1 MHSGQSHTDP
11 LCFRDAILGRA
22 NERPAWRGIRF
33 RGRAEARTNSA
44 SGASQTGSDGTLGS
58 LLTPNLRR
66 LPPSLRH
73 TRGSAATAVTSFGQ
87 GWVGITLGAFVNSVS
102 AWLVL
107 PFFTG
112 ALMKSKRGAA
122 LTGFLACGAE
132 PAWYYLT
139 AHFRGLSAG
148 GNSVPFWLACAVLG
162 GPVLGV
168 AGRLWRSS
176 PPRFHGLGAAVL
188 SASFLGEGLWT
199 YAHELHYYS
208 DALLWVA
215 IGLSLAVVLNRR
227 GLRGLNWIA
236 VTLPLALAGNVT
248 LTIISSQPF

>member
-1 MHSGQSHTDP
+1 MLRYLMGPTSCQDRVP
-11 LCFRDAILGRA
+11 W
-22 NERPAWRGIRF
+22 PA
-33 RGRAEARTNSA
+33 
-44 SGASQTGSDGTLGS
+44 LGS
-58 LLTPNLRR
+58 L
-66 LPPSLRH
+66 
-73 TRGSAATAVTSFGQ
+73 TAGAGVGCLTSFGQ

-112 ALMKSKRGAA
+112 ALMRSKRGAA

-132 PAWYYLT
+132 PAGYYLT
-139 AHFRGLSAG
+139 AHLRGLSAG

-176 PPRFHGLGAAVL
+176 PPRFRGLGAAVP

-199 YAHELHYYS
+199 YAHELRYYS
-208 DALLWVA
+208 DALLWIA
-215 IGLSLAVVLNRR
+215 IGLGLGVVLNRR
-227 GLRGLNWIA
+227 RLRELNWLA
-236 VTLPLALAGNVT
+236 LALPAALAGNVA
-248 LTIISSQPF
+248 LTVISSQVF